1 MDGVGGG
8 GGRRC
13 GVVSAV
19 LLSVRRKN
27 CLGFEKMKMKTK
39 RNVPKK
45 ANELNAVV
53 PARRVGRS
61 REVEGRARVPVLL
74 CLIYFTILNLKQ

>member
-8 GGRRC
+8 GGRRS

-19 LLSVRRKN
+19 LLSVGRKN

-39 RNVPKK
+39 RNVP
-45 ANELNAVV
+45 
-53 PARRVGRS
+53 
-61 REVEGRARVPVLL
+61 
-74 CLIYFTILNLKQ
+74 